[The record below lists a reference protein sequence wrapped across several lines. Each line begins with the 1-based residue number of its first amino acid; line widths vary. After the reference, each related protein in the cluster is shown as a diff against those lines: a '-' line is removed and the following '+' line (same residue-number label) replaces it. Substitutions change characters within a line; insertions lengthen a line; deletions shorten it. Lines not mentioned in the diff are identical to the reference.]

1 MGAAMHQIGHGAA
14 VGQDSFHRARENTK
28 FDEPLHEYSLGGQM
42 GIVESRPR
50 AHGLDRRGLRG
61 KDEVIKLAL
70 EGRKAPEAGKVRVI
84 SAA

>member
-1 MGAAMHQIGHGAA
+1 MALPSAKIAST
-14 VGQDSFHRARENTK
+14 VPRENTK
-28 FDEPLHEYSLGGQM
+28 FDEPCNEYSLGGQM

-70 EGRKAPEAGKVRVI
+70 EGRKAPGSREGGE
-84 SAA
+84 